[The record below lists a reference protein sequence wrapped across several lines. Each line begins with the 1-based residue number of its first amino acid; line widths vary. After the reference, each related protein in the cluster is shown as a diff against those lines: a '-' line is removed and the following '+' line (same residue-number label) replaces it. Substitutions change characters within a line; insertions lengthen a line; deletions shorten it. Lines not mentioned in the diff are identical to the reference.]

1 MQKKLWMVLA
11 LIVLVPGLMLMT
23 SCAQQSAVEQDTT
36 QKMAEPDKPAEPG
49 TKAMDMDAEA
59 AKRAAEQA
67 MNQFLNEHIYFAFDS
82 AALSAMAQATL
93 KRKADWLMNNPG
105 ANVTIEG
112 HCDERGTNEYNLALG
127 ERRAESA
134 RAYLVDLGISGSR
147 LSTISYGEERPLDPR
162 SNEEAW
168 AKNRR
173 AQFQL
178 R

>member
-1 MQKKLWMVLA
+1 MQKKVWMVLA
-11 LIVLVPGLMLMT
+11 LVLLVPGLLLMT

-36 QKMAEPDKPAEPG
+36 EKTTPPEDTSAKTGDEDLQAA
-49 TKAMDMDAEA
+49 A

-67 MNQFLNEHIYFAFDS
+67 MNQFLNEHIYFSFDS
-82 AALSAMAQATL
+82 AELSAMAQDTL
-93 KRKADWLMNNPG
+93 KSKAAWLRENAGVM
-105 ANVTIEG
+105 VTIEG

-134 RAYLVDLGISGSR
+134 RAYLIDLGISGSR
-147 LSTISYGEERPLDPR
+147 LSTISYGEERPLDPGHD
-162 SNEEAW
+162 EEAW

-173 AQFQL
+173 DQFKL

>member
-1 MQKKLWMVLA
+1 MVLA
-11 LIVLVPGLMLMT
+11 LVLLVPGLMLMT

-36 QKMAEPDKPAEPG
+36 QKTAAPEEPSETGP
-49 TKAMDMDAEA
+49 AMDLEGEA

-67 MNQFLNEHIYFAFDS
+67 MNQFLNEHIYFAFDR
-82 AALSAMAQATL
+82 ADLSSMAQATL
-93 KRKADWLMNNPG
+93 KRKAAWLEENPG
-105 ANVTIEG
+105 AMVTIEG

-134 RAYLVDLGISGSR
+134 RAYLVDLGISASR

-162 SNEEAW
+162 HNEEAW

-173 AQFQL
+173 AQFKL

>member
-11 LIVLVPGLMLMT
+11 LILLVPGLMLLT

-36 QKMAEPDKPAEPG
+36 QKMAEPEKPAEPSEG
-49 TKAMDMDAEA
+49 MDMEAEA

-82 AALSAMAQATL
+82 AALSVMAQETL
-93 KRKADWLMNNPG
+93 KRKADWLMKNTD
-105 ANVTIEG
+105 AIVTIEG

-134 RAYLVDLGISGSR
+134 RAYLVDLGISNAR

>member
-1 MQKKLWMVLA
+1 MQRKVWMILA

-23 SCAQQSAVEQDTT
+23 SCAQQTAVGQDTT
-36 QKMAEPDKPAEPG
+36 QKTTPPADTSG
-49 TKAMDMDAEA
+49 KASEDLQAQA

-67 MNQFLNEHIYFAFDS
+67 MNQFLNEHVYFAFDS
-82 AALSAMAQATL
+82 AALSAMAQDTL
-93 KRKADWLMNNPG
+93 KRKAAWLRDNAG
-105 ANVTIEG
+105 VAVTIEG

-134 RAYLVDLGISGSR
+134 RAYLVDLGIAASR
-147 LSTISYGEERPLDPR
+147 LSTISYGEERPLDPGHD
-162 SNEEAW
+162 EEAW

-173 AQFQL
+173 GQFQL